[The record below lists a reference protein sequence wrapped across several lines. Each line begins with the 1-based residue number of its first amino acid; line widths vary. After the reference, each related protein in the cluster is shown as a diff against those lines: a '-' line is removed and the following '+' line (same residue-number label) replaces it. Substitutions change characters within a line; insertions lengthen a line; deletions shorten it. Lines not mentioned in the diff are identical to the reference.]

1 MTCKAC
7 HAWSTCKSWHAWS
20 TYVKHGM
27 QAWSTCHGQ
36 HVKHGLHVHM
46 TCKLWHAWSSI
57 TCLLGTH
64 GVQRDVTHA
73 HLDDNLHHHVLFRP
87 RFVQAFM
94 ACSSQGCQLGVSLLT
109 CTRWLNRLAMH
120 EHPSFNKSRATLHC
134 SLKLFTSD
142 ENPTVHQEYQKLLH
156 SVTTY
161 FIIAKSR
168 RSPSLVTIT

>member
-1 MTCKAC
+1 MKAWHAKHGLHGRMTCKAC

-20 TYVKHGM
+20 TYVQHGM

-73 HLDDNLHHHVLFRP
+73 HLDDNLHHHVLLRP

-120 EHPSFNKSRATLHC
+120 EHAMQEHATQLQQKPCHFA
-134 SLKLFTSD
+134 LLFAA
-142 ENPTVHQEYQKLLH
+142 VHP
-156 SVTTY
+156 
-161 FIIAKSR
+161 R
-168 RSPSLVTIT
+168 